1 MQAKKFTMVTPNQ
14 LDLSLAHLRQCSES
28 SIKKMVS
35 SLEKCG
41 QLNPIIAA
49 GDEKNFILVDGFKR
63 QQAAVII
70 GMDKLSTQV
79 LPLSKVNMKAY
90 IYLLNR
96 NDGFS
101 FIEECLLIH
110 ELVEKDGL
118 TQTEIS
124 VMLERHKSWVSRRL
138 NIYRNLNSKVIDD
151 IRTGLI
157 PSGSG
162 RSLAQLPQCNQ
173 VDFSAAILRDNLKVN
188 EIKRLVNLWKKADS
202 PESKRFVVEKS
213 RKALELSQMDY
224 VEKIDPRMP
233 QSVRGLYKA
242 VCNLRKNALILK
254 QQSMKGF
261 GAMNME
267 IETIL
272 YQALE
277 KTDKESQE
285 AISCAYA
292 SLQKEEKTNET
303 GSKSS
308 K

>member
-1 MQAKKFTMVTPNQ
+1 MQSKKFTMITPNK

-28 SIKKMVS
+28 SIKHMVS

-49 GDEKNFILVDGFKR
+49 GDEQRIILVDGFKR
-63 QQAAVII
+63 HQASVII
-70 GMDKLSTQV
+70 GMDKLNAQL

-90 IYLLNR
+90 IYLLNH
-96 NDGFS
+96 NEGFS

-118 TQTEIS
+118 TQTEVS
-124 VMLERHKSWVSRRL
+124 SLLERHKSWVSRRL
-138 NIYRNLNSKVIDD
+138 NIYRNLNSKVVED
-151 IRTGLI
+151 IRAGLI

-162 RSLAQLPQCNQ
+162 RSLAELPQCNQ
-173 VDFSAAILRDNLKVN
+173 VDFSAAILRDDLKVN
-188 EIKRLVNLWKKADS
+188 EIKQLVNLWKKADS

-213 RKALELSQMDY
+213 RKALELSQIDY

-233 QSVRGLYKA
+233 QSVRGWYKA

-254 QQSMKGF
+254 QQSMKQF
-261 GAMNME
+261 GAMSME
-267 IETIL
+267 TETIL

-277 KTDKESQE
+277 KTDKEAQE

-292 SLQKEEKTNET
+292 SFQKEEKTNET
-303 GSKSS
+303 RSKSS
-308 K
+308 Q